1 LELKM
6 GAVGLL
12 VLFACVFGV
21 YIFHGGDMAPI
32 IAAAPFEFVSI
43 FGAAVGAALIGNSK
57 AGVGTGFAAVSKV
70 FKGPKYHK
78 EDYLAVIL
86 VVSKILKT
94 LKAEGAVALEPH
106 IENPESSAIFAEYP
120 PILQDH
126 ALLDL
131 ICDTIRLM
139 VVSSGNLSP
148 YAVEDVMTASI
159 KNHQHHEGM
168 NVSFWSSMEG
178 ALPALGIV
186 ACVLGVVKTM
196 GAIDQPPPILGA
208 LIGSALVGTF
218 MGVLL
223 AYGVAG
229 PFAVRIGQVVEE
241 DGEIFKCVQQLIV
254 ANLHG
259 HPMPLVIEAARSV
272 INHHNKPSFGEIFD
286 GMRGK

>member
-1 LELKM
+1 M
-6 GAVGLL
+6 AAVGLV
-12 VLFACVFGV
+12 VLMIAVFGV
-21 YIFHGGDMAPI
+21 FVAHGGDLAPVI
-32 IAAAPFEFVSI
+32 KAAPWEFAQI
-43 FGAAVGAALIGNSK
+43 FGAAVGAALISNSK
-57 AGVGTGFAAVSKV
+57 DTVSAGFSAVGKV

-120 PILQDH
+120 PLLADH
-126 ALLDL
+126 AVLAL

-148 YAVEDVMTASI
+148 YAVEDLMTASI
-159 KNHQHHEGM
+159 KNHHHHEM
-168 NVSFWSSMEG
+168 LQAAFWSGMEG

-196 GAIDQPPPILGA
+196 GAIDQPPPVLGA

-218 MGVLL
+218 MGVFL

-229 PFAVRIGQVVEE
+229 PFAVRIAQVIDE
-241 DGEIFKCVQQLIV
+241 DGEMMKCVQQLIV

-272 INHHNKPSFGEIFD
+272 INHHNQPSFGEIFD

>member
-1 LELKM
+1 M

-43 FGAAVGAALIGNSK
+43 FGAAVGAAIIGNSK

-106 IENPESSAIFAEYP
+106 IENPESSAIFAEYQ
-120 PILQDH
+120 PILKDH

-218 MGVLL
+218 IGVLL

-272 INHHNKPSFGEIFD
+272 INHHNKPSFSEIFD

>member
-1 LELKM
+1 M
-6 GAVGLL
+6 AAVGLV
-12 VLFACVFGV
+12 VLMIAVFGV
-21 YIFHGGDMAPI
+21 FVAHGGDMTPVI
-32 IAAAPFEFVSI
+32 KAAPWEFAQI
-43 FGAAVGAALIGNSK
+43 FGAAVAAAMISNSK
-57 AGVGTGFAAVSKV
+57 DGVGAGFSAVGKV

-126 ALLDL
+126 ALLDM

-148 YAVEDVMTASI
+148 YAVEDVMTTSI
-159 KNHQHHEGM
+159 KHHHHSEM
-168 NVSFWSSMEG
+168 QNADAIATLAG

-196 GAIDQPPPILGA
+196 GAIDQPPPVLGA
-208 LIGSALVGTF
+208 LIGGALVGTF
-218 MGVLL
+218 LGVFL
-223 AYGVAG
+223 AYGIFEPFGKRLVQIIDEDSEALKVAQQ
-229 PFAVRIGQVVEE
+229 VIIGNMHGYPVP
-241 DGEIFKCVQQLIV
+241 LI
-254 ANLHG
+254 
-259 HPMPLVIEAARSV
+259 IEAARV
-272 INHHNKPSFGEIFD
+272 CINHHAQPTFGELFD
-286 GMRGK
+286 ALRK